1 MSTLLVI
8 GGSGFFGKSI
18 LSAFQR
24 GLLNPWEITSIKVLA
39 RTASKL
45 RIQNPELLNESI
57 ELIDA
62 DIAQC
67 QTLPEADYVIHAAAS
82 TDISRYLAQ
91 PIEEQKNIQASIL
104 NYCKLAP
111 LYHSNAK
118 IIYAS
123 SGAIYGP
130 QPMEI
135 PFLSEASPLG
145 EIKNM
150 AAGKQHYAAAKRDAE
165 LAIQELGNAGLS
177 VSIARC
183 FAFVGPYLPRDQHF
197 AIGNFIEDGLCRRL
211 IKLNANKRVYRSY
224 MYADDL
230 VEWLMSIAVAG
241 NTQCPIFNVG
251 SGEVI
256 EMRDLAQTVANY
268 FGVGVEAPAL
278 TNAESDRY
286 VPSVDKAFTELG
298 LLNKYQLAS
307 AIHETVKQIHSA

>member
-1 MSTLLVI
+1 MSILLVI

-24 GLLNPWEITSIKVLA
+24 GLLAPWGIESIKVLA
-39 RTASKL
+39 RTASRL
-45 RIQNPELLNESI
+45 RLKHPELLNAAI
-57 ELIDA
+57 QLIDG

-67 QTLPEADYVIHAAAS
+67 KTLPDADFVIHAAAS

-130 QPMEI
+130 QPAET
-135 PFLSEASPLG
+135 PFLIESGPLG
-145 EIKNM
+145 EIKKM
-150 AAGKQHYAAAKRDAE
+150 VEGKQHYAAAKRDAE
-165 LAIQELGNAGLS
+165 IAIQELGVAGLS

-197 AIGNFIEDGLCRRL
+197 AIGNFIDDGLCGRP
-211 IKLNANKRVYRSY
+211 IKVNANKLVYRSY

-230 VEWLMSIAVAG
+230 VEWLMTIAAAS
-241 NTQCPIFNVG
+241 NTQCPILNVG
-251 SGEVI
+251 SSEVVEI
-256 EMRDLAQTVANY
+256 RDLAQVVAKY
-268 FGVGVEAPAL
+268 FDLNVRAPGIKDD
-278 TNAESDRY
+278 SIDRY
-286 VPSVDKAFTELG
+286 IPSIDSAFTLLG
-298 LLNKYQLAS
+298 LVNKHDLAS
-307 AIHETVKQIHSA
+307 SIYETVKQIRGA

>member
-1 MSTLLVI
+1 VSTLLVI

-24 GLLNPWEITSIKVLA
+24 GLLASWGIETIKVLA

-45 RIQNPELLNESI
+45 SLENPELLNESI
-57 ELIDA
+57 ELIDD

-67 QTLPEADYVIHAAAS
+67 TVLPKADFVIHAAAS

-104 NYCKLAP
+104 NFCKLAH

-130 QPMEI
+130 QPAET
-135 PFLSEASPLG
+135 PFLLESSLLG
-145 EIKNM
+145 EIKKM
-150 AAGKQHYAAAKRDAE
+150 AEGKQHYAAAKRDAE
-165 LAIQELGNAGLS
+165 TAIQELGISGLS

-183 FAFVGPYLPRDQHF
+183 FAFVGRYLPRDQHF
-197 AIGNFIEDGLCRRL
+197 AIGNFIEDGLTGNA
-211 IKLNANKRVYRSY
+211 IKVSATKPVYRSY

-230 VEWLMSIAVAG
+230 VEWLMTIAHSS
-241 NTQCPIFNVG
+241 NPQCPIYNVG
-251 SGEVI
+251 SSDAVEI
-256 EMRDLAQTVANY
+256 RELAQKVGNY
-268 FGVGVEAPAL
+268 FRVNVEVAACISSD
-278 TNAESDRY
+278 ADRY
-286 VPSVDKAFTELG
+286 VPSVTKAFTELG
-298 LLNKYQLAS
+298 LRCKFDLPS
-307 AIHETVKQIHSA
+307 SISETVKQIRSA

>member
-1 MSTLLVI
+1 M
-8 GGSGFFGKSI
+8 
-18 LSAFQR
+18 
-24 GLLNPWEITSIKVLA
+24 
-39 RTASKL
+39 
-45 RIQNPELLNESI
+45 
-57 ELIDA
+57 
-62 DIAQC
+62 
-67 QTLPEADYVIHAAAS
+67 PEADFVIHAAAS

-130 QPMEI
+130 QPAET
-135 PFLSEASPLG
+135 PFLIESSPLG
-145 EIKNM
+145 EITKM
-150 AAGKQHYAAAKRDAE
+150 VEGKQHYAAAKRDAE
-165 LAIQELGNAGLS
+165 MAIQELGNAGLS

-197 AIGNFIEDGLCRRL
+197 AIGNFIEDGLCGRP
-211 IKLNANKRVYRSY
+211 IKVNANKLVYRSY

-230 VEWLMSIAVAG
+230 VEWLMTIAAAG

-298 LLNKYQLAS
+298 LLNKYHLAS
-307 AIHETVKQIHSA
+307 SIHETVKQIHGA

>member
-24 GLLNPWEITSIKVLA
+24 GLLAPWGIASIKVLA

-45 RIQNPELLNESI
+45 RLEHPELLNAAI
-57 ELIDA
+57 ELIDS

-67 QTLPEADYVIHAAAS
+67 KTLPEADFVIHAAAS
-82 TDISRYLAQ
+82 TDISRYLAE

-130 QPMEI
+130 QPAET
-135 PFLSEASPLG
+135 PFLTESSPLG
-145 EIKNM
+145 EITKM
-150 AAGKQHYAAAKRDAE
+150 VEGKQHYAAAKRDAE
-165 LAIQELGNAGLS
+165 MAIQELGIAGLS

-197 AIGNFIEDGLCRRL
+197 AIGNFIEDGLCGRP
-211 IKLNANKRVYRSY
+211 IKVNANKLVYRSY

-230 VEWLMSIAVAG
+230 VEWLMTIAAAS

-251 SGEVI
+251 SDEAI
-256 EMRDLAQTVANY
+256 EMRDIALTVAH
-268 FGVGVEAPAL
+268 FFEVEVAAPKITDTGV
-278 TNAESDRY
+278 DRY
-286 VPSVDKAFTELG
+286 VPSIDSAFTVLG
-298 LLNKYQLAS
+298 LVNKHDLAS
-307 AIHETVKQIHSA
+307 SIYETVKQIRGA